1 MTDPAGLA
9 VTDGTWLKGPDQV
22 PRRYPWTAF
31 HPVALCHRALVP
43 PCLARHHVK
52 PQSRASGGLFMEHW
66 PRSPPLGDPL
76 ASTVADS
83 RSIVHAQCHTVARA
97 LVLPLSLSLCPCL
110 CMYVSLVC
118 MPACPSL
125 LCLPTLSGPGPS
137 LSSEI

>member
-43 PCLARHHVK
+43 PCLAQHHVK
-52 PQSRASGGLFMEHW
+52 PQSRASGGLSMEHW

-83 RSIVHAQCHTVARA
+83 RSIVHAQCHPVARA
-97 LVLPLSLSLCPCL
+97 LVLPLSLSLSL
-110 CMYVSLVC
+110 CMYVSVSGMYAGLSFSSV
-118 MPACPSL
+118 PPHS
-125 LCLPTLSGPGPS
+125 LSGPGPS
-137 LSSEI
+137 LSSEL